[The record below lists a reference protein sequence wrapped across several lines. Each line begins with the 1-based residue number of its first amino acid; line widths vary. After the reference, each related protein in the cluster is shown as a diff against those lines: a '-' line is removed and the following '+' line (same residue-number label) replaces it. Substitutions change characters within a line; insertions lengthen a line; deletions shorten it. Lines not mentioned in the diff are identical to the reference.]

1 MGVGLIIIGIA
12 AYIGSYLLTDICC
25 EYTYYNLIGDI
36 LKYVSL
42 IAIIAGIIWII
53 VGIVKKRNKSK
64 TQNS

>member
-53 VGIVKKRNKSK
+53 VGIIKKKKSK
-64 TQNS
+64 TSNS